1 MASCRCCIERQ
12 HFPERFFLRDVR
24 VPPVSGRYSG
34 VERTV
39 GIGQPLR
46 AGIVQVG
53 QGPSRGSRY
62 RAPPLAEPDVRA
74 LAHPVPL
81 LAGSH

>member
-1 MASCRCCIERQ
+1 MFNDFR
-12 HFPERFFLRDVR
+12 
-24 VPPVSGRYSG
+24 
-34 VERTV
+34 RTV
-39 GIGQPLR
+39 T
-46 AGIVQVG
+46 AGLAAAATALVLGASASAQNASTW
-53 QGPSRGSRY
+53 GPSRGSRY